1 MSGKTSRR
9 RMGKTPL
16 GQDLAEELDRK
27 LTEALKLTFPASD
40 PIAVGTAGRNAAVS
54 EKTQAQDDIRP
65 KQERK
70 SPRAR
75 SVPQKRSTR

>member
-9 RMGKTPL
+9 RTTKTPSA
-16 GQDLAEELDRK
+16 QDLAEELDRK
-27 LTEALKLTFPASD
+27 LTEALMLTFPASD

-54 EKTQAQDDIRP
+54 EQTRAKDDIGP

-70 SPRAR
+70 PPRAR
-75 SVPQKRSTR
+75 SVRQKRSTR